1 MSRAR
6 LISTREHDMITEI
19 IGAVIGSKLDQQD
32 GDSGAKGAIIGYFTP
47 RIVGA
52 VVKVGLLAAVGY
64 GVVKAVQGLTS
75 ESDANY

>member
-1 MSRAR
+1 
-6 LISTREHDMITEI
+6 MITEI

-47 RIVGA
+47 RILGA
-52 VVKVGLLAAVGY
+52 VVKVGVLAAVGF
-64 GVVKAVQGLTS
+64 GVVKAIQGFTS